1 MALTTLDSVKAWL
14 GVSSA
19 TDDALL
25 ARLVS
30 ASSAYVETWLNRSI
44 LSATYSDTR
53 DGNGRTRMMLP
64 QAPVTAISSVTVDGV
79 AVPAATT
86 ATMSGYV
93 FTETSVGLR
102 GYTFTSGMNNVVIQ
116 YTAGFDVVPT
126 DVEQAVIELI
136 GRRYK
141 ERDRIGLVS
150 KGLAGETITYTQ
162 KDMSDGIKTLLQS
175 YRRVVPV

>member
-53 DGNGRTRMMLP
+53 DGHGRTRMMLP